1 MEHNFSPFIISSH
14 LFFSTKAKLSLEEKT
29 SPPQKERDITK
40 QNGKAMTGYTARLA
54 FAWGV
59 PGLLHAA

>member
-29 SPPQKERDITK
+29 SSPQKERDITK
-40 QNGKAMTGYTARLA
+40 QNGKAMTG
-54 FAWGV
+54 
-59 PGLLHAA
+59 